1 MITLTQRVS
10 LSSRK
15 RQEILSDFCADF
27 RLNENKQIEYNQI
40 SCQEKRKPLCMAG
53 KPADGSANSINVV
66 QTSKRFKKKRK
77 MKKQKKIKL
86 REWFIKKSFKALKS
100 TPPHY
105 AIAFKILMNPPL
117 VERSRKELMH

>member
-1 MITLTQRVS
+1 
-10 LSSRK
+10 
-15 RQEILSDFCADF
+15 
-27 RLNENKQIEYNQI
+27 
-40 SCQEKRKPLCMAG
+40 MAG

-86 REWFIKKSFKALKS
+86 REWFIKKNFKARKNYNH
-100 TPPHY
+100 PHY
-105 AIAFKILMNPPL
+105 AIAFKNLMNPPL